1 MDSDRGNIVNF
12 SSFRKTGRA
21 ERKREAKKL
30 KEEQAAANRVR
41 FGRTGAE
48 KKLDKLERKRELH
61 TLESKRLDKSP
72 GESRKPESE
81 DSKES

>member
-12 SSFRKTGRA
+12 SSFGKTGRA

-48 KKLDKLERKRELH
+48 KKRAKLERKREVH
-61 TLESKRLDKSP
+61 ALEGKRLDENTGKD
-72 GESRKPESE
+72 RKQGSE
-81 DSKES
+81 DGQDS

>member
-12 SSFRKTGRA
+12 SSFGKTGRA

-48 KKLDKLERKRELH
+48 KKRTKLERKREVH
-61 TLESKRLDKSP
+61 ALEGKRLDDRA
-72 GESRKPESE
+72 GESRKPDSE
-81 DSKES
+81 DSQES